1 MKNLPI
7 AKINRANFIEWLFNY
22 SEDLDQLAARVVS
35 GLKHDGEFSIN
46 ADDEF
51 EDVSYINADLIEN
64 YEDIQAELEETGYMT
79 SGGDDEIHMPSN
91 VMKVEWT

>member
-1 MKNLPI
+1 MKTLPI

-22 SEDLDQLAARVVS
+22 SEDLDQLAYRVVS
-35 GLKHDGEFSIN
+35 GLKQDGEFSIN

-51 EDVSYINADLIEN
+51 DNVSYIRIDMIEN
-64 YEDIQAELEETGYMT
+64 YEDIQAELEESGYMT
-79 SGGDDEIHMPSN
+79 SGGDDEIHMPST